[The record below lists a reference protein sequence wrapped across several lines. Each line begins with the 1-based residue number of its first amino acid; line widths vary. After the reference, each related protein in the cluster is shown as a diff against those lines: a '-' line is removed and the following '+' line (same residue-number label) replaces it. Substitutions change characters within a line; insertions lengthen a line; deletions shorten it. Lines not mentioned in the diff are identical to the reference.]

1 MRTVIALFA
10 VVTAVVCTDLTVAS
24 ADSRSLGATGLGDNR
39 PNDRCAE
46 LIKECFAYNGNE
58 KSSCFNVSAKHPF
71 CVGTEL
77 GALAGKRW
85 TMSPQTDFRDAPP
98 ALTGPQFIDG
108 ECIANVDSQWSG
120 HLIGGTLT
128 REAIHQLETTLDS
141 CAKAP
146 ANEIFRP

>member
-1 MRTVIALFA
+1 MRTLLALLVIVALA
-10 VVTAVVCTDLTVAS
+10 PVEVLLADARPLGTSATTTD
-24 ADSRSLGATGLGDNR
+24 RM
-39 PNDRCAE
+39 NDRCAE
-46 LIKECFAYNGNE
+46 LIKECFSYGGNE
-58 KSSCFNVSAKHPF
+58 KSSCFNVSANHPF
-71 CVGTEL
+71 CSGTEL
-77 GALAGKRW
+77 GMLADKRW

-98 ALTGPQFIDG
+98 ALTGPQFVDR

-128 REAIHQLETTLDS
+128 REAIRQLDTALDG

>member
-1 MRTVIALFA
+1 MRYVLLSAFLA
-10 VVTAVVCTDLTVAS
+10 TAFLCGVGRVAAETS
-24 ADSRSLGATGLGDNR
+24 HLGAIDISDNR
-39 PNDRCAE
+39 PIERCAE
-46 LIKECFAYNGNE
+46 LIKECFGYSGNE

-71 CVGTEL
+71 CAGTAL

-85 TMSPQTDFRDAPP
+85 TMSPQTDFREAPP
-98 ALTGPQFIDG
+98 ALTGPQFLDR

-128 REAIHQLETTLDS
+128 RDAIHQLDASLDS